1 MWSDIELTY
10 VLIMAH
16 FLIYII
22 AIWLT
27 LYPEV
32 TVFHLVTATQLIAFV
47 IRPFLAAIS
56 GGYTLYLKNGDW
68 SLYNWGLVYQLIF
81 FIFYFIGYLM
91 IKKFKKV
98 NALNLNYS
106 SDGEEKRISYR
117 LFKAYL
123 LSVFLGFF
131 SAILMNLLSNGKW
144 LPTMRNVTVTTA
156 VPMGKVLFPMAVLP
170 LTMSIPLSFIL
181 YKKNPRFLPLSL
193 GGVLFSFLLLSLLY
207 QRGFILMGLI
217 VIVFFANRFL
227 KKIGYLK
234 VGMIVL
240 LLIFL
245 LSIIRPVANIISYSF
260 FKNSKNEVS
269 SVTQIISTEYL
280 MERIK
285 HFFLYSPNFDSID
298 VWPIAISSVEE
309 NGLLGGKTFLAIPAR
324 FLTTKMRQNLNLITA
339 VDYLNSYYWGNKYW
353 DTSFGFNVIL
363 PQELYLNFGWVS
375 MIFGL
380 IPGIITALIDRWL
393 WQISKLNIIDI
404 YLIGAAFFTGGFIG
418 EIGGILQWFVAFLI
432 IGIIIDYTS
441 RIKFNLNY
449 NTYKF
454 NRKDE
459 MN

>member
-10 VLIMAH
+10 ALIMAH

-106 SDGEEKRISYR
+106 SDREEKRMSYR
-117 LFKAYL
+117 IFKAYL
-123 LSVFLGFF
+123 LSVFLGCF
-131 SAILMNLLSNGKW
+131 SVILMNLLSNGKW
-144 LPTMRNVTVTTA
+144 LPTMRNVTITTA

-193 GGVLFSFLLLSLLY
+193 AGVLFSFLLLSLLY

-217 VIVFFANRFL
+217 VVVFFANRFL
-227 KKIGYLK
+227 KRIGYLRLS
-234 VGMIVL
+234 MIVL

-245 LSIIRPVANIISYSF
+245 LSIIRPVANVISYSL
-260 FKNSKNEVS
+260 NSSKDEVRF
-269 SVTQIISTEYL
+269 VTQMISKTSL

-285 HFFLYSPNFDSID
+285 NFFLYSANFDNVD

-324 FLTTKMRQNLNLITA
+324 FLTTKIRQNLNLITA
-339 VDYLNSYYWGNKYW
+339 ADYLNSYYWGSTYW
-353 DTSFGFNVIL
+353 NTSFGFNVTL

-375 MIFGL
+375 MVFGL
-380 IPGIITALIDRWL
+380 IPGIIAALIDRWL
-393 WQISKLNIIDI
+393 WQISTLNVLNI
-404 YLIGAAFFTGGFIG
+404 YLAGAAFFTGGFIG
-418 EIGGILQWFVAFLI
+418 EIGGILQWLVAILV
-432 IGIIIDYTS
+432 IGIIIDYTA
-441 RIKFNLNY
+441 RIKFNLSY
-449 NTYKF
+449 TYKF

>member
-1 MWSDIELTY
+1 MLSDIVLTY
-10 VLIMAH
+10 ALIIAH

-22 AIWLT
+22 AIWFT

-32 TVFHLVTATQLIAFV
+32 TVFHLVTATQIIAFV

-56 GGYTLYLKNGDW
+56 GGYTLYLRNGDW
-68 SLYNWGLVYQLIF
+68 ALYNWGLVYQLIF
-81 FIFYFIGYLM
+81 FIFYLVGYLTV
-91 IKKFKKV
+91 KKYKKI
-98 NALNLNYS
+98 NALNLSYNS
-106 SDGEEKRISYR
+106 AKEKKEMNDR
-117 LFKAYL
+117 LYKGYF
-123 LSVFLGFF
+123 LSILLGFF
-131 SAILMNLLSNGKW
+131 SIILISLLSHGGW
-144 LPTMRNVTVTTA
+144 LPTVRNVTITTA

-181 YKKNPRFLPLSL
+181 YKKNSKFLLLSL
-193 GGVLFSFLLLSLLY
+193 GGILYSFILLGLLY
-207 QRGFILMGLI
+207 QRGFILIGLI
-217 VIVFFANRFL
+217 IVVFFVNRFS
-227 KKIGYLK
+227 KRIGYLRL
-234 VGMIVL
+234 GMIVF

-245 LSIIRPVANIISYSF
+245 LSIIRPVANVISYSF
-260 FKNSKNEVS
+260 SNSKDGVQQF
-269 SVTQIISTEYL
+269 VTQMISIESL

-285 HFFLYSPNFDSID
+285 NFFLYSPNFDNVD

-353 DTSFGFNVIL
+353 DTSFGFNVTL

-393 WQISKLNIIDI
+393 WQISKLNIINI
-404 YLIGAAFFTGGFIG
+404 YLVGAAFFTGGFIG
-418 EIGGILQWFVAFLI
+418 EIGGILQWFAAFLI
-432 IGIIIDYTS
+432 IGMIIDYTS
-441 RIKFNLNY
+441 RIKFNLSY
-449 NTYKF
+449 TYKF
-454 NRKDE
+454 NGKDE